1 MTPTLRGLDAE
12 LSAVPGTVS
21 VWCGP
26 VGSPVAAYE
35 RLADARHYAASTMKV
50 AVLAALHR
58 AADAGRLDLDAE
70 VPVVNEFES
79 ALAGAPRFRMPVGD
93 DEDDEVWGRLGTAA
107 SLRWLARHMIVRS
120 SNLATNVVL
129 AHVGVAAAGEVLR
142 LAGATGSRV
151 RRGIEDGDARR
162 AGIDNEVTAR
172 DLAALLGAIV
182 DGRLASPAA
191 GREMTEVLLAQERHE
206 DLAAGLPPGT
216 RVAHKNGWITGVR
229 HSVGVVFPHD
239 APPYAIAVCT
249 TTPLARSGRGDDAC
263 ALVARIAAAS
273 WADRRLIGR

>member
-1 MTPTLRGLDAE
+1 MLGSVDAE
-12 LSAVPGTVS
+12 LGAVPGTVS

-58 AADAGRLDLDAE
+58 AADAGSLDLDAE
-70 VPVVNEFES
+70 VPVVDEFDS
-79 ALAGAPRFRMPVGD
+79 ALPGAPRFRMPVGD
-93 DEDDEVWGRLGTAA
+93 DEDDEVWRRLGAAA

-120 SNLATNVVL
+120 SNLATNVIL
-129 AHVGVAAAGEVLR
+129 ARVGVAAAGAALR
-142 LAGATGSRV
+142 AAGATNSRV
-151 RRGIEDGDARR
+151 ERGIEDGDARR

-172 DLAALLGAIV
+172 DLAGLLGAIV

-191 GREMTEVLLAQERHE
+191 CREMTDLLLAQQRRE

-216 RVAHKNGWITGVR
+216 RVAHKNGWINGVR
-229 HSVGVVFPHD
+229 HGAGVVFPGD

-273 WADRRLIGR
+273 WADRQLIEA